1 MGFNTNKQEIISTP
15 EAKGMRLPPSMR
27 GKTINLSRL
36 AGVDGVTT
44 GSPSRESRGGNL
56 EAALEQARRKSEAR
70 ESVESARSLQLL
82 QQDQLS
88 EEHSGEIHPLRL
100 TKNFSGLDEA
110 GAPPSNCSL
119 AAGPLH
125 LLISVN
131 STIAIVEKNGKQ
143 AVRRTLPEIFSA
155 LTGPALIT
163 SPKVLYDQFQ
173 NRWVIAACGQDPDG
187 LHSRF
192 LLAFSQT
199 SDPLGDW
206 WIWALDAGAEGS
218 FKSNHRI
225 DGLGISIDNNSL
237 FLTANVFGGHGQFL
251 YAKFRVLNRKE
262 LLTGGILH
270 GWEFWDLRNA
280 DGTPSFGLE
289 PALNLRPAGIQYLL
303 NASNDGQGL
312 TLWSYTEPPRQDP
325 VLSRRFIPTVR
336 FHLAPN
342 ARQAGTK
349 TWIET
354 GDTRLGAVIFR
365 HGMLW
370 TAHTIAANW
379 GADENVAAIQWFQI
393 NPRAGCV
400 IHQGIYGAPQI
411 SYFAPA
417 IVVDGE
423 SNMTMV
429 FNRSSEQEI
438 PSIRFTGRRP
448 SDETNRLQPS
458 QLLQLGS
465 HTESPE
471 WMPFCAAAIS
481 PEDATVWAT
490 GQYAATEQ
498 DWSTWIGTISFAEI
512 EETRNKL
519 FTPDPF
525 DFTAKILV

>member
-1 MGFNTNKQEIISTP
+1 MGFNTSKQEIISTP

-27 GKTINLSRL
+27 GKTVNLSRL
-36 AGVDGVTT
+36 PGESFAT
-44 GSPSRESRGGNL
+44 GISRRESRAGNL
-56 EAALEQARRKSEAR
+56 EAALDQARRKSVAR
-70 ESVESARSLQLL
+70 ESIESARSLQLL
-82 QQDQLS
+82 QQDLLS
-88 EEHSGEIHPLRL
+88 DERHGEIHPLRL
-100 TKNFSGLDEA
+100 TKNFAGLDEVGTA
-110 GAPPSNCSL
+110 PSNCSIS
-119 AAGPLH
+119 AGPLH
-125 LLISVN
+125 LLVSVN

-143 AVRRTLPEIFSA
+143 AIRRLLPEIFSA
-155 LTGPALIT
+155 LTGPVLIT

-173 NRWVIAACGQDPDG
+173 SRWVIAACGHDLDG
-187 LHSRF
+187 QHSRF
-192 LLAFSQT
+192 LLAYSQT

-218 FKSNHRI
+218 FKSNHLV
-225 DGLGISIDNNSL
+225 DGLGLSIDNNSL

-262 LLTGGILH
+262 LLMGGILH

-280 DGTPSFGLE
+280 DGTPSFGLQ
-289 PALNLRPAGIQYLL
+289 PAVNLRPAGVQYLL

-312 TLWSYTEPPRQDP
+312 TLWSYMEPLRQDP
-325 VLSRRFIPTVR
+325 VLSRRFIPTVS
-336 FHLAPN
+336 FYLAPN

-349 TWIET
+349 TLIET
-354 GDTRLGAVIFR
+354 GDTRLGPVIFR

-400 IHQGIYGAPQI
+400 IHQGIFGAPQI

-417 IVVDGE
+417 VVVDGE

-429 FNRSSEQEI
+429 FNRSSEQEL

-448 SDETNRLQPS
+448 SDENNRLQPS
-458 QLLQLGS
+458 QLLQRGS

-471 WMPFCAAAIS
+471 WMPFCSASVS

-498 DWSTWIGTISFAEI
+498 DWSTWIGTVSFAEI
-512 EETRNKL
+512 QEARDTL
-519 FTPDPF
+519 FTPDPV